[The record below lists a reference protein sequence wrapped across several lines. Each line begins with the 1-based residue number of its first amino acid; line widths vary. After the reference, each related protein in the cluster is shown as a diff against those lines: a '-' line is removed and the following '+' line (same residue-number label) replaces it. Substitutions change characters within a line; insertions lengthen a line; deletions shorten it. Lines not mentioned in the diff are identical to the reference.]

1 MEYYE
6 LSQNIE
12 EVRKWY
18 NGYKFGNVQ
27 VYNPWSILN
36 YLKRKEI
43 NVYWIN
49 TSDNRLIHSAIENS
63 DKELFDKLKDLF
75 NNGTTEQTVI
85 ASSNMDKLKIRKK
98 YGNYFCLEDI

>member
-1 MEYYE
+1 MNFLIVLDEVKQALEYYE

-49 TSDNRLIHSAIENS
+49 TSDNRLIHSAIEKK
-63 DKELFDKLKDLF
+63 KED
-75 NNGTTEQTVI
+75 
-85 ASSNMDKLKIRKK
+85 
-98 YGNYFCLEDI
+98 